1 MKVVRVLIV
10 DDSGFIRRRVA
21 DLFADQDDIQVVG
34 EASNGLEAIH
44 KVSELEP
51 DVVTMDIEMP
61 VMDGI
66 TAVKQIM
73 RDKPTPV
80 LMFSV
85 ATHHGTQATIN
96 ALEAGAMDFLPKR
109 LDEIDADAQ
118 NAKRLLCSRIR
129 GLGWQAKQLRE
140 TYSIKQRSDSDS
152 RLALRAATRAAEF
165 TKNRYS
171 LLAIAASTGG
181 PIAIQKILSTLP
193 DGFPLPVLLIQH
205 MPANFTSS
213 FAQRLDNLCKIRVK
227 EAEDGDR
234 LEPGLA
240 LLAPGGLQMELS
252 RGDGLGRVSIRE
264 SHPDELFRPCVDV
277 AFASIAQN
285 LSKNVL
291 AVVLTGMGA
300 DGKVGAQKLR
310 ACGASIWAQ
319 DESSC
324 TVYGMPKAI
333 IDANLAD
340 RVLNIDALA
349 DRLASL

>member
-21 DLFADQDDIQVVG
+21 DLFADQDDIQVIG
-34 EASNGLEAIH
+34 EASTGLEAIH
-44 KVSELEP
+44 KVSALEP
-51 DVVTMDIEMP
+51 DVITMDIEMP

-66 TAVKQIM
+66 TAVKRIM
-73 RDKPTPV
+73 REKPTPI
-80 LMFSV
+80 LMFSIS
-85 ATHHGTQATIN
+85 TQHGTQSTID

-109 LDEIDADAQ
+109 LDEIDKDTG

-129 GLGWQAKQLRE
+129 GLGRQASQLRVPH
-140 TYSIKQRSDSDS
+140 SVKQKSDSDS
-152 RLALRAATRAAEF
+152 RLALRAATKAAEF

-181 PIAIQKILSTLP
+181 PIAIQKILSGLP
-193 DGFPLPVLLIQH
+193 HDFPMPVLLIQH

-213 FAQRLDNLCKIRVK
+213 FAQRLDQRCRIRVK

-240 LLAPGGLQMELS
+240 LLAPGGFQMELS
-252 RGDGLGRVSIRE
+252 SAGALDHVSIRE
-264 SHPDELFRPCVDV
+264 SQSYELFRPCVDV

-285 LSKNVL
+285 YRKNVL

-300 DGKVGAQKLR
+300 DGKVGAQKLK

-319 DESSC
+319 DENSC

-340 RVLNIDALA
+340 RVLNMDALA